1 MFQPVFGYWGC
12 VLSVRVEEVYY
23 ALLVVQVHGGQF
35 LHEHLKG
42 GLSAEDMPGVVVQPV
57 LYLGGL
63 FLGDGVHTLPFWEF
77 AANQDICVFV

>member
-1 MFQPVFGYWGC
+1 MFQPVFGYWGY
-12 VLSVRVEEVYY
+12 VLSVGVKEVDY
-23 ALLVVQVHGGQF
+23 ALLAVQVHGGQF

-42 GLSAEDMPGVVVQPV
+42 GLAAEDMPGVVVQPV

-63 FLGDGVHTLPFWEF
+63 FLGDGFHTLPFWEF